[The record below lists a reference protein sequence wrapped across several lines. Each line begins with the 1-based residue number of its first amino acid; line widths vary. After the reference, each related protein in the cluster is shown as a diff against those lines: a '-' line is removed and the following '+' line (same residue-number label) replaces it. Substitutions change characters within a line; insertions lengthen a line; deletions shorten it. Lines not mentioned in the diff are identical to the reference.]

1 MFNKIFCIGFNKTG
15 TSSMHQLF
23 LELGLRSYHGYYSH
37 FPVMDPIYGQFQCF
51 SDGDQHP
58 FELLDRTYPGSRFIV
73 TTRPLDDWLVSRI
86 RHIEERRRIGATGP
100 MRMEYDADPEAAVR
114 KWVRCRLD
122 YHQRVVTYFAQRPG
136 DLLVINI
143 CDGADSV
150 EAVQTITRFL
160 GLKIAPGHALPH
172 ENAREP
178 VSRVSDASPAVRSK
192 TEVRAEVG
200 KILSDI
206 GLMPEQQAAIFP

>member
-37 FPVMDPIYGQFQCF
+37 FPVTDPLYAQFQCF

-58 FELLDRTYPGSRFIV
+58 FELLDSTYPDSRFIV
-73 TTRPLDDWLVSRI
+73 TTRRLDDWLVSRI
-86 RHIEERRRIGATGP
+86 RHIEERRRLGATGP
-100 MRMEYDADPEAAVR
+100 MRMEYDANPEAALHR
-114 KWVRCRLD
+114 WAQCRRA
-122 YHQRVVTYFAQRPG
+122 YHQRVMSYFARRPD

-143 CDGADSV
+143 CDGADSAQ
-150 EAVQTITRFL
+150 AVQTIAGFL
-160 GLKIAPGHALPH
+160 GLTVTAGHVLPH

-178 VSRVSDASPAVRSK
+178 AARQSDAGPTARSK
-192 TEVRAEVG
+192 SEVRAEVHR
-200 KILSDI
+200 ILG
-206 GLMPEQQAAIFP
+206 GLGLRPEQQAAIFP